1 MLLAER
7 VTLAFLE
14 SCSSFCHLPQNLKK
28 DVAAAQPE
36 MQKLN
41 KELEM
46 TEKLCSS
53 LQQGY
58 QEYCPDIR
66 RQETQVKSLQNRY
79 ANLNNQLVDR
89 YDVATNQ

>member
-1 MLLAER
+1 M
-7 VTLAFLE
+7 
-14 SCSSFCHLPQNLKK
+14 
-28 DVAAAQPE
+28 AAAQPE

-41 KELEM
+41 KELET

-89 YDVATNQ
+89 YDYSSKQNEGN